1 MRILGQRLSDGSVE
15 VMEAPDPVL
24 QPGCL
29 LVRTLFSAVSPGTEG
44 GKVRAGRMNLLQ
56 KARSRPEQVG
66 QVLAMVRSMGLASAV
81 RKVRARLEGAQP
93 LGYSLCGV
101 VEEVG
106 EGAGSWRRGDLAAC
120 AGGGWASHAEL
131 ASVPAILCA
140 KVPGGVP
147 PEDAAFAT
155 LAAVAM
161 QGVRLAAPTAGE
173 SAMVIG
179 LGVIGQLACQ
189 ILRAHGCRV
198 LGVDLDRAAVSLALS
213 SGGADAAADSSSD
226 DPAAAAEAL
235 SRGRGIDL
243 VLICAGT
250 DSDEPVRLA
259 GAAARKRGRV
269 VVVGAVGMDLPR
281 EDYYRKELSFSVSC
295 SYGPGRYDPSYE
307 EYGLDYPLPFV
318 RWTEGRNLEAVL
330 DLMAAGTVRPSALVT
345 HRVPLEEAPAAY
357 GMIAG
362 STEHHCGILLTYGG
376 GGARVRSVDLPAPR
390 PSRSGA
396 LSVSFCGAGSFAQ
409 TFLIPHLAR
418 DRGVRLDAIC
428 TRSGLTSADAGRRF
442 GFSRAVSSID
452 DILDSPG
459 DAVFIATRH
468 DLHGPLA
475 ARALGAGRHVFVE
488 KPLCLDR
495 KELAAIAGILKG
507 SEAPP
512 IIAAGF
518 NRRFSPAAG
527 AARRHLAGTGHP
539 VAIVYTVAAGRVPV
553 DHWTQDPRQG
563 GGRIVGEACHFVD
576 LMQYL
581 AGAPPVSVRAVALG
595 RQDASVPARDNS
607 MLLFEFANG
616 STGVLSYLADAS
628 PRLPKERIEISSAG
642 RTAVI
647 RNFTGVE
654 LLGRTR
660 RTVAARGKGHDREVA
675 AFTASLRTGVPPVPF
690 REIASATLATFAAE
704 ESLASGRTVPIDVDR
719 FLADA

>member
-1 MRILGQRLSDGSVE
+1 LRVLGQRLSDGSVE

-101 VEEVG
+101 VEAVG
-106 EGAGSWRRGDLAAC
+106 EGAGSWRKGDLAAC

-140 KVPGGVP
+140 KVPGDVP

-161 QGVRLAAPTAGE
+161 QGVRLAAPAAGE

-213 SGGADAAADSSSD
+213 SGGADAAADSSAS

-281 EDYYRKELSFSVSC
+281 EDYYLKELAFSVSC

-357 GMIAG
+357 DMIAG
-362 STEHHCGILLTYGG
+362 STAHYCGILLTYGG
-376 GGARVRSVDLPAPR
+376 DRARVRSVDLPASR
-390 PSRSGA
+390 PVRGDA

-409 TFLIPHLAR
+409 TFLIPSLAR

-428 TRSGLTSADAGRRF
+428 TRTGLTSADAGRRF

-475 ARALGAGRHVFVE
+475 ARVLGAGRHVFVE

-495 KELAAIAGILKG
+495 EELAAMARILRG

-512 IIAAGF
+512 VLAAGF
-518 NRRFSPAAG
+518 NRRFSPAA
-527 AARRHLAGTGHP
+527 AAALGHLAGTGHP
-539 VAIVYTVAAGRVPV
+539 VSIVCTVAAGRVPM

-581 AGAPPVSVRAVALG
+581 AGAPPVSVRAVALD

-607 MLLFEFANG
+607 MLLFEFGNG

-628 PRLPKERIEISSAG
+628 PRLPKERIEASSAG
-642 RTAVI
+642 RTAI
-647 RNFTGVE
+647 IHNFTGVE

-660 RTVAARGKGHDREVA
+660 RTVAARGKGHDREIA
-675 AFTASLRTGVPPVPF
+675 AFTASLRTGIPPVPF
-690 REIASATLATFAAE
+690 REIAAATLATFAAE
-704 ESLASGRTVPIDVDR
+704 ESLASGLTVPIDVDR